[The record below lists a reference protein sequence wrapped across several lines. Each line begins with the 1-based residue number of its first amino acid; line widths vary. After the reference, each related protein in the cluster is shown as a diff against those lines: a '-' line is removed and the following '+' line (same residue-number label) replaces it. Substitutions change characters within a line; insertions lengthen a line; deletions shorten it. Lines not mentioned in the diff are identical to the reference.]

1 MAEIRKPKGATRSS
15 KIRGKGPGS
24 GNGTTAGKGTKG
36 QNARSGGGVR
46 PGFEGGQ
53 MPLYRRIA
61 RRGFN
66 NARFQRE
73 VQEISVCK
81 LDRTFEDGS
90 TVRIEDLVVRG
101 LVKPGVKDVKVL
113 SNGLVKKALKLEGL
127 RVSAGAR
134 AKLESAGGSVSNS

>member
-1 MAEIRKPKGATRSS
+1 MAEIRKPKGATRPA

-66 NARFQRE
+66 NTRFQHE
-73 VQEISVCK
+73 IQEISVCK
-81 LDRTFEDGS
+81 LDQVFEDGA
-90 TVRIEDLVVRG
+90 TVTLGGLVERG
-101 LVKPGVKDVKVL
+101 LVKPGVRDVKVL

-127 RVSAGAR
+127 KVSSGAR
-134 AKLESAGGSVSNS
+134 AKLESAGGSVSDS